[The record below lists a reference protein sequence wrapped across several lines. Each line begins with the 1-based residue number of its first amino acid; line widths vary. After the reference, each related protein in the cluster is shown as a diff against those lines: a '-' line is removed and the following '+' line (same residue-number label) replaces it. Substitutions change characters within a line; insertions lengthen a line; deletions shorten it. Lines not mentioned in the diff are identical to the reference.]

1 MNDGDGLM
9 IVNFPR
15 KKQQVPVD
23 WRMQQLILS
32 ILSGAGRHKLH
43 VAPVACWM
51 DRAGRIRP
59 AHMLPEVA

>member
-1 MNDGDGLM
+1 M

-15 KKQQVPVD
+15 KKQQLLVD
-23 WRMQQLILS
+23 RRMQQLILS
-32 ILSGAGRHKLH
+32 ILTGAGRHELH

-59 AHMLPEVA
+59 AHVLPEVA